1 MNITKENTGDLTAL
15 IKIELTEA
23 DYKDQVTKVLK
34 DYQRKAN
41 IPGFRPGKVP
51 FGMINKMYAKPVM
64 AEEINKK
71 VSESLNQYIVDEKLE
86 ILGYPLPN
94 TDKTEEID
102 FDSQKDFEF
111 YFDIALTPEFE
122 VKLNDK
128 LKVNYY
134 NIKADDDI
142 VEKYMKDLQKRNGQ
156 VTNPEVAEETDVVKG
171 SFVELDE
178 NDKVVE
184 DGISNTAPIDID
196 TIKLKTEKKKFVG
209 KKVGDVIKFNP
220 MKATKSAVDTATM
233 LGISTAQA
241 EEIKTKFEFTITE
254 ITRTALAEL
263 NEEFFKMIYPQDEIK
278 DVDGLKERIRK
289 DAEGSF
295 VAEADRQFMN
305 SAVEALVDEAK
316 IDLPDEFM
324 KRWLLESNQGKVTA
338 EQLEVQYDN
347 YVKSLKWQLIEQV
360 LIKDHQ
366 LEVKEEDVRNHI
378 KSYFQNM
385 SPEAQNEEA
394 DNRMNEIVNSIMQN
408 QDEVKRVYDQLYD
421 AKLSELFKANLKLV
435 NKNIS
440 YEEFVKLAT
449 QIN

>member
-1 MNITKENTGDLTAL
+1 
-15 IKIELTEA
+15 
-23 DYKDQVTKVLK
+23 
-34 DYQRKAN
+34 
-41 IPGFRPGKVP
+41 
-51 FGMINKMYAKPVM
+51 
-64 AEEINKK
+64 
-71 VSESLNQYIVDEKLE
+71 
-86 ILGYPLPN
+86 
-94 TDKTEEID
+94 
-102 FDSQKDFEF
+102 
-111 YFDIALTPEFE
+111 
-122 VKLNDK
+122 
-128 LKVNYY
+128 
-134 NIKADDDI
+134 
-142 VEKYMKDLQKRNGQ
+142 
-156 VTNPEVAEETDVVKG
+156 
-171 SFVELDE
+171 
-178 NDKVVE
+178 
-184 DGISNTAPIDID
+184 
-196 TIKLKTEKKKFVG
+196 
-209 KKVGDVIKFNP
+209 
-220 MKATKSAVDTATM
+220 
-233 LGISTAQA
+233 
-241 EEIKTKFEFTITE
+241 
-254 ITRTALAEL
+254 
-263 NEEFFKMIYPQDEIK
+263 MIYPQDEIK

>member
-15 IKIELTEA
+15 IKIELNEA
-23 DYKDQVTKVLK
+23 DYKDQVKNVLK

-71 VSESLNQYIVDEKLE
+71 ISDSLNQYIVDEKLE

-94 TDKTEEID
+94 TEKTTEID
-102 FDSQKDFEF
+102 FDTQIDFEF
-111 YFDIALTPEFE
+111 YFDIALTPKFE

-134 NIKADDDI
+134 KIKADDSI
-142 VEKYMKDLQKRNGQ
+142 VDKYLKDLQTRNG
-156 VTNPEVAEETDVVKG
+156 VSSNPEISEEADSLKG
-171 SFVELDE
+171 DFVELDE
-178 NDKVVE
+178 NGEVKE
-184 DGISNTAPIDID
+184 GGFTNTTALDLD
-196 TIKLKTEKKKFVG
+196 VIKLKSEKKKFVA
-209 KKVGDVIKFNP
+209 KKVGDIIVFNP
-220 MKATKSAVDTATM
+220 MKATKSAIDTAAM
-233 LGISTAQA
+233 LNLGVDVA
-241 EEIKTKFEFTITE
+241 EKLDSQFQFTISE
-254 ITRTALAEL
+254 ITRTVLAEI
-263 NEEFFKMIYPQDEIK
+263 NDEFYKLVYPQDEIK
-278 DVDGLKERIRK
+278 TVEELKERIRK
-289 DAEGSF
+289 DAETSF

-305 SAVEALVDEAK
+305 SAVEKLIDAAK
-316 IDLPDEFM
+316 MELPNEFM

-338 EQLEVQYDN
+338 EQLETQYDS

-360 LIKDHQ
+360 LIKDHA
-366 LEVKEEDVRNHI
+366 LEVKEEDVKNQI
-378 KSYFQNM
+378 KGYFQNM
-385 SPEAQNEEA
+385 SQDANEEA
-394 DNRMNEIVNSIMQN
+394 DNRMDEIVNSIMQN
-408 QDEVKRVYDQLYD
+408 KDEVKRIYDQLYD
-421 AKLSELFKANLKLV
+421 VKLSELFKGNLKLV